1 MFPQY
6 ASSVNEIDISRLIH
20 SKNIL
25 RENLE
30 ELDELVQSIR
40 EHGLLNPLIVRAK
53 DGMFEIIAGHR
64 RFEACKRLG
73 WTKIPCRVLEADDRQ
88 AYEISLIENVQR
100 QTLNPIE
107 EAKAYKKYVEEYG
120 WGGISQLAKKIG
132 KSQEYISRRL
142 ALLNLPEEVKEKIMR
157 RRINP
162 SIAQELTVIEDKKTI
177 TKVSEIIIG
186 KRFTVKKVRQLVKM
200 VREGV
205 PVEKAMEYL
214 PYMNEET
221 ISLHEANLTCLEK
234 ALKALDKSVNALKL
248 SQELINRIIEESGEK
263 WIIRTHLTELKD
275 QINNLTNQTIKI
287 KNKSKKVLSKKVE
300 RKW

>member
-177 TKVSEIIIG
+177 TKVSEIIIR

>member
-1 MFPQY
+1 
-6 ASSVNEIDISRLIH
+6 
-20 SKNIL
+20 
-25 RENLE
+25 
-30 ELDELVQSIR
+30 
-40 EHGLLNPLIVRAK
+40 
-53 DGMFEIIAGHR
+53 
-64 RFEACKRLG
+64 
-73 WTKIPCRVLEADDRQ
+73 
-88 AYEISLIENVQR
+88 
-100 QTLNPIE
+100 
-107 EAKAYKKYVEEYG
+107 
-120 WGGISQLAKKIG
+120 
-132 KSQEYISRRL
+132 
-142 ALLNLPEEVKEKIMR
+142 
-157 RRINP
+157 
-162 SIAQELTVIEDKKTI
+162 
-177 TKVSEIIIG
+177 
-186 KRFTVKKVRQLVKM
+186 LVKM

-214 PYMNEET
+214 PYMSEET